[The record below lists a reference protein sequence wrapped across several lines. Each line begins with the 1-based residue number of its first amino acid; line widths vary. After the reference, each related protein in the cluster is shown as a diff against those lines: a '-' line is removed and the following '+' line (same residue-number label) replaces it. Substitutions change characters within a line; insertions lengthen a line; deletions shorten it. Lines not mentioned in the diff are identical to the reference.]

1 MDQSC
6 SHCQQTSGRHLDFCP
21 NSAVLQRNSATI
33 SRLSAALARAEKER
47 DEERIA
53 FVKVCDVLGIE
64 ATPASHIDANAIIQE
79 IHQRRVSAEAQRDS
93 ALSQLAEARGEG
105 PRFLHRKRQTTY
117 TRIGHAELQTAEP
130 IAEGAKLTIYR
141 ADKDGRLWA
150 RPTVEFDDGRFELL
164 YAFLPSPPPA
174 EGEGR

>member
-1 MDQSC
+1 MGEVDVSAEAVAEVLADMR
-6 SHCQQTSGRHLDFCP
+6 SGQNELD
-21 NSAVLQRNSATI
+21 AM
-33 SRLSAALARAEKER
+33 RLIEALSSALAQAVKER
-47 DEERIA
+47 DEARRSKNYQKDRAVIA
-53 FVKVCDVLGIE
+53 KRSRKDMGEGLAAVI
-64 ATPASHIDANAIIQE
+64 
-79 IHQRRVSAEAQRDS
+79 AQRDS

-174 EGEGR
+174 EGEGRA